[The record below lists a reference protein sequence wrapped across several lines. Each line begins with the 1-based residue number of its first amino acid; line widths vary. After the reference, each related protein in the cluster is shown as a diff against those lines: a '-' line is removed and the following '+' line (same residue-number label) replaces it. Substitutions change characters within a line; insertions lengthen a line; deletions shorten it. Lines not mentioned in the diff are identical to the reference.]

1 VDGVSTTPRV
11 LGGRYE
17 VGELI
22 GRGGMA
28 DVHLGHDTRL
38 GRTIAIK
45 MLRSDL
51 ARDPNFLTRFR
62 REAQSAAGLNHP
74 AIVAI
79 YDSGEDSA
87 EGPGGTHTP
96 LPYIVMEH
104 VDGETLRERIT
115 RSLPLEPEEA
125 IRYTE
130 GVLDALAY
138 SHRMGIVH
146 RDIKPGNVML
156 TTSGQVKVMDFGIA
170 RAIADTAATMTATQA
185 VIGTAQYLSPE
196 QAQGQTVDARSDL
209 YSTGCMLFELLTGRT
224 PFTGDSPVAIAYQH
238 VGEQP
243 QPPSVWNP
251 GVGGDL
257 DAVTLH
263 ALTKDRDARYQ
274 DAESFRNDLENVRL
288 GRPISAAALG
298 SAAAV
303 GAVATQTMPASYAT
317 PGTPTVVQTRVERL
331 HDNAGNT
338 AGLPAVGRSEDDV
351 RAQRRGNGGKAA
363 LITILVLVLLG
374 LVGWLGVT
382 WFSNQQPPV
391 VTTTVP
397 TLTGLTADQAASA
410 LEAKHLKGSA
420 TQEAND
426 AAKDTV
432 FKQSP
437 KAGETVN
444 EGSTVTYFVSTG
456 PETVKVPNVV
466 GMNVQNATQALKDVG
481 LKVSGTTQENDPS
494 QDKGRVITT
503 DPAIGDTVDK
513 GASVQLHI
521 ASGKVEIPTDLVG
534 KQWAVV
540 SNQLANEFK
549 VNPVQTLVDST
560 DKAPG
565 TVLKV
570 AQAGDTVPVG
580 SDVEVEV
587 AQAPLP
593 TVTVGPPTETT
604 TPPTETSTPPSDT
617 PSPSSTHPGGGPPG
631 GGNG

>member
-1 VDGVSTTPRV
+1 
-11 LGGRYE
+11 
-17 VGELI
+17 
-22 GRGGMA
+22 
-28 DVHLGHDTRL
+28 
-38 GRTIAIK
+38 
-45 MLRSDL
+45 
-51 ARDPNFLTRFR
+51 
-62 REAQSAAGLNHP
+62 
-74 AIVAI
+74 
-79 YDSGEDSA
+79 
-87 EGPGGTHTP
+87 
-96 LPYIVMEH
+96 
-104 VDGETLRERIT
+104 
-115 RSLPLEPEEA
+115 
-125 IRYTE
+125 
-130 GVLDALAY
+130 
-138 SHRMGIVH
+138 
-146 RDIKPGNVML
+146 
-156 TTSGQVKVMDFGIA
+156 MDFGIA
-170 RAIADTAATMTATQA
+170 RAVADTAATMTATQA
-185 VIGTAQYLSPE
+185 VVGTAQYLSPE
-196 QAQGQTVDARSDL
+196 QAQGQTVDSRSDL
-209 YSTGCMLFELLTGRT
+209 YSTGCLLFELLTGRT

-263 ALTKDRDARYQ
+263 ALAKDRDARYQ
-274 DAESFRNDLENVRL
+274 DAESFRDDLENVRH
-288 GRPISAAALG
+288 GRPISSAALG
-298 SAAAV
+298 SAAAI

-331 HDNAGNT
+331 HGNGENT
-338 AGLPAVGRSEDDV
+338 AGLPAVGRPEDDA
-351 RAQRRGNGGKAA
+351 RAQRKGKGGKAA

-382 WFSNQQPPV
+382 WFSNQEPPV

-397 TLTGLTADQAASA
+397 TLTGLTAKEAAAA
-410 LEAKHLKGSA
+410 LEAKHLKGSPS
-420 TQEAND
+420 EESNN

-432 FKQSP
+432 FRQSP
-437 KAGETVN
+437 QPGETVN
-444 EGSTVTYFVSTG
+444 EGSTVEYVISTG
-456 PETVKVPNVV
+456 PETTKVPNVS
-466 GMNVQNATQALKDVG
+466 GMKVDDATQALKDAG

-494 QDKGRVITT
+494 QDKGRVIST

-513 GASVQLHI
+513 GASVQLHV

-549 VNPVQTLVDST
+549 VNPIQTLVDST

-570 AQAGDTVPVG
+570 SQAGDTVPVG

-593 TVTVGPPTETT
+593 TVTVGPTE
-604 TPPTETSTPPSDT
+604 PPTDSPPPSSPPPSTPPSE
-617 PSPSSTHPGGGPPG
+617 SSTQPGGG